1 MFKGQFGE
9 YARKCLGSKLKRDLP
24 ELMSIHPKNFSAVI
38 TTVKL
43 AVPHRY
49 LSPACTP
56 AERMPLF
63 QCPLFVVGNTGAAT
77 GCRSGYGLVF
87 AASKSDRLKEK
98 KNKRTAIRISFL
110 SKRYTQIQNN
120 TQRYLGKL

>member
-1 MFKGQFGE
+1 MFKDLVSKFGE
-9 YARKCLGSKLKRDLP
+9 YARTCLGSKVKRDLP

-43 AVPHRY
+43 LVPHPC

-63 QCPLFVVGNTGAAT
+63 QCLLFVVGNTGAAT
-77 GCRSGYGLVF
+77 GCRWVYGLVF
-87 AASKSDRLKEK
+87 AASK
-98 KNKRTAIRISFL
+98 
-110 SKRYTQIQNN
+110 
-120 TQRYLGKL
+120 